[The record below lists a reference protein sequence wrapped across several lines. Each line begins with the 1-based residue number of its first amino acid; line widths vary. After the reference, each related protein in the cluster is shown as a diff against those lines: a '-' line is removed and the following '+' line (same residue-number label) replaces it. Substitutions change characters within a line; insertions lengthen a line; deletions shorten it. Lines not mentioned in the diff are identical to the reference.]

1 MNNQNKYPQTL
12 SAQLVAEY
20 DIFDER
26 IAGDLAPNIVRN
38 ELVKAGYDVTVELG
52 GGGQTILTAPAFTT
66 PNGRRT
72 QIIYSSYSWT
82 GLHLEVESEG
92 IYDLEPWC
100 PQLDFQEAYGT
111 LEQKVATFLTDLELV
126 RERMSN
132 TDTRD
137 LHRAIDK
144 EIDDAQA
151 IFDDYAQMPEGTE
164 RDYYLRY
171 WAGYLDGLNNAA
183 NIFTGMESN

>member
-1 MNNQNKYPQTL
+1 MSERHDYPLTEL
-12 SAQLVAEY
+12 EKLIAEY
-20 DIFDER
+20 DLLEQKV
-26 IAGDLAPNIVRN
+26 AGNMARHVVRDA
-38 ELVKAGYDVTVELG
+38 LTKAGYEVTEELG
-52 GGGQTILTAPAFTT
+52 GGGQIILTAPAFTT

-72 QIIYSSYSWT
+72 QIVYASYAWT
-82 GLHLEVESEG
+82 GLYLEVET
-92 IYDLEPWC
+92 DNVFDVEPWC

-111 LEQKVATFLTDLELV
+111 LEQKVATFLTDLELTI
-126 RERMSN
+126 ERMSS

-144 EIDDAQA
+144 EISDAQD
-151 IFDDYAQMPEGTE
+151 IFDDYARMPEGTE

-183 NIFTGMESN
+183 HIFTGMESN